1 MALPDRVV
9 AAHEQAGAHYERRT
23 LREVVAYPAHGPRES
38 DPHYKIFNAAKHHL
52 VHVLGVGCW
61 IGGATL
67 AQIKAGLPDG
77 HRCSGAT
84 QLEAH
89 HAVAEFSGLNEI
101 DWQKVARDFPQAGLH
116 SDEDFL
122 RFAES
127 EAGLLIL
134 CDRHHRWPGS
144 GIHSVTYPAWLLDR
158 YARADWEFL
167 GGPAAAK

>member
-1 MALPDRVV
+1 MSADVPP
-9 AAHEQAGAHYERRT
+9 AHYERRT
-23 LREVVAYPAHGPRES
+23 LHEVVAYPPHAPRKS
-38 DPHYKIFNAAKHHL
+38 DPHYAIFEHAKHHL

-67 AQIKAGLPDG
+67 TQIKAGLAPE
-77 HRCSGAT
+77 HRCYGAK

-89 HAVAEFSGLNEI
+89 HAVAEFAGLNEI
-101 DWQKVARDFPQAGLH
+101 DWLKVAKDFPHAGIH

-127 EAGLLIL
+127 EGGLMIL
-134 CDRHHRWPGS
+134 CDLHHRGAGT

-158 YARADWEFL
+158 YARAEWEFL
-167 GGPAAAK
+167 PGPNEAAS